1 MSTRVS
7 YFIAC
12 DICGESDGYSHTEDI
27 ARAEVRSHGW
37 IRQRNERG
45 ELVDM
50 CWRCVEFS
58 ERHATNKNE
67 VQAWLATDD
76 DDELME
82 F

>member
-7 YFIAC
+7 YFITC

-50 CWRCVEFS
+50 CWRCVERQEAAEEWAKAPAIEFGP
-58 ERHATNKNE
+58 E
-67 VQAWLATDD
+67 VQP
-76 DDELME
+76 
-82 F
+82 